1 MIFSNVGGADL
12 FCTLLALFPS
22 TSEAQ
27 TYTIATDERLLAN
40 GIQVRRHYNQDNE
53 AVLDLM
59 GLSQVMPMFGL
70 ADLAEI
76 LDLVRHTGATNLS
89 MSRPLK
95 VINYLQVCCMSL
107 YEYSMGELF
116 RIHPGSAVAQ
126 W

>member
-12 FCTLLALFPS
+12 FCTLLSLFPS

-27 TYTIATDERLLAN
+27 TYSIATDERLVAN

-70 ADLAEI
+70 ADLTEI
-76 LDLVRHTGATNLS
+76 LDLIRHTGATNLS

-95 VINYLQVCCMSL
+95 VINYLQVCCII
-107 YEYSMGELF
+107 Y
-116 RIHPGSAVAQ
+116 
-126 W
+126 